1 MLVRI
6 PSVLGQHAITQVQ
19 QIIAAEKFVDGRLSA
34 GHSARK
40 VKNNEEIDV
49 RSQVLAQL
57 NNLVMGSLVQ
67 HPVYRAA
74 VLPLKVAAPYY
85 ARYQTGM
92 SYGDHIDDPIMQA
105 EAPYRSD
112 VSITVFLNDPAD
124 YDGGELVVR
133 TTFGDKEVKLPAGDA
148 VAYPSSSIHH
158 VNEVTRGTRL
168 VAVTWIQS
176 MVRDPLKREILYD
189 LYQAR
194 ESMLT
199 NSPGDEITKKVDHSY
214 VNLVRMWS
222 DI

>member
-6 PSVLGQHAITQVQ
+6 PSVLSHEVLLKVRE
-19 QIIAAEKFVDGRLSA
+19 IIDSEKFVDGKLSA
-34 GHSARK
+34 GIAAGR

-49 RSQVLAQL
+49 QSPRLAQL

-85 ARYQTGM
+85 ARYQAGM

-112 VSITVFLNDPAD
+112 VSITIFLNDPAD

-148 VAYPSSSIHH
+148 IVYPSSSIHH
-158 VNEVTRGTRL
+158 VNEVTQGIRL

-176 MVRDPLKREILYD
+176 MVRDPSKREILYD

-194 ESMLT
+194 ESMLAST
-199 NSPGDEITKKVDHSY
+199 PEDDITKKIDHSY

-222 DI
+222 EV

>member
-6 PSVLGQHAITQVQ
+6 PSVLSHEALTQAHK
-19 QIIAAEKFVDGRLSA
+19 IIGTEKFVDGKLSA
-34 GHSARK
+34 GHAARR

-49 RSQVLAQL
+49 QSNGLAQL
-57 NNLVMGSLVQ
+57 NNIVMSGLVQ
-67 HPVYRAA
+67 HPLYRAA
-74 VLPLKVAAPYY
+74 VLPFKVAAPYY
-85 ARYQTGM
+85 ARYQAGM

-105 EAPYRSD
+105 DTPYRSD
-112 VSITVFLNDPAD
+112 VSITIFLSDPAD

-133 TTFGDKEVKLPAGDA
+133 TSFGEEEVKLPAGDA

-158 VNEVTRGTRL
+158 VNEVIKGTRL

-176 MVRDPLKREILYD
+176 MVRDPRKREILYD

-194 ESMLT
+194 ESMLA
-199 NSPGDEITKKVDHSY
+199 NLPDDDITKKVDHSY

-222 DI
+222 DL